1 MDLDGKMKQDIIPK
15 NTQNRRGT
23 GGQMIPDFVWLLVM
37 AVELILAA
45 VNAIEGDVAFT
56 MLYCF
61 SAYCC
66 LKFMEKNKEGK

>member
-1 MDLDGKMKQDIIPK
+1 MDLTNIKPC
-15 NTQNRRGT
+15 
-23 GGQMIPDFVWLLVM
+23 
-37 AVELILAA
+37 VECKW
-45 VNAIEGDVAFT
+45 VEECERNAT

>member
-1 MDLDGKMKQDIIPK
+1 
-15 NTQNRRGT
+15 
-23 GGQMIPDFVWLLVM
+23 MIPDFVWLLLM
-37 AVELILAA
+37 AVEVIFAA
-45 VNAIEGDVAFT
+45 VKAIEGDVAFT